1 MPNANARRLRRDMT
15 EAEKR
20 LWNLLRYR
28 GLEGFKFR
36 RQRPI
41 GPFIADFAC
50 IEEQIIIEVD
60 GGQHADNVADERRTA
75 WLTARGWRVLR
86 FWNHD
91 VLNNIDGVH
100 RMLVEALG
108 STESR

>member
-1 MPNANARRLRRDMT
+1 MT
-15 EAEKR
+15 EVEKR
-20 LWNLLRYR
+20 LWTLLRGR
-28 GLEGFKFR
+28 GVEGYKFR

-60 GGQHADNVADERRTA
+60 GGQHADNAADERRTA
-75 WLTARGWRVLR
+75 WLAARGWRVLR

-91 VLNNIDGVH
+91 VLHNIDGVH

-108 STESR
+108 GAED

>member
-1 MPNANARRLRRDMT
+1 M
-15 EAEKR
+15 
-20 LWNLLRYR
+20 
-28 GLEGFKFR
+28 
-36 RQRPI
+36 
-41 GPFIADFAC
+41 
-50 IEEQIIIEVD
+50 QIIIEVD